1 MKPHKVV
8 RLLQEQYNKY
18 GGSNYCIN
26 EPVSIL
32 SHSTQSAIWV
42 INNIP
47 NPKPAL
53 VVASLLHD
61 YGHITHGIP
70 ISPDTGVDDRHEI
83 IGADALTRLGFG
95 PEVTEP
101 IRLHVQAKR
110 YLCTVNPHYTLSE
123 GSKLSLELQGGL
135 MTKREISEFRKNIYW
150 EHSVTLRYAD
160 DYGKDETDI
169 ESGACILN
177 FEDYIMNI
185 LQK

>member
-1 MKPHKVV
+1 MKTLKIV
-8 RLLQEQYNKY
+8 RLLHNQYNKY
-18 GGSNYCIN
+18 GGIDYCIK
-26 EPVSIL
+26 EPLSIL

-47 NPKPAL
+47 NPKPAV

-61 YGHITHGIP
+61 YGHISHGPP
-70 ISPDTGVDDRHEI
+70 ISPDTGVDDKHEI
-83 IGADALTRLGFG
+83 IGADELCKLGFG

-110 YLCTVNPHYTLSE
+110 YLCTVNPNYTLSE
-123 GSKLSLELQGGL
+123 GSKLSLHLQGGL
-135 MTKREISEFRKNIYW
+135 MSKREIETFRKNIYW
-150 EHSVTLRYAD
+150 EDAITIRYAD
-160 DYGKDETDI
+160 DYGKDKTNI

-177 FEDYIMNI
+177 FEDYITHV

>member
-1 MKPHKVV
+1 MKLHKVV
-8 RLLQEQYNKY
+8 RLLHNQYNKF

-26 EPVSIL
+26 EPISIL
-32 SHSTQSAIWV
+32 EHSTQSAIWV

-47 NPKPAL
+47 NPKPHI

-61 YGHITHGIP
+61 YGHIVHGAP
-70 ISPDTGVDDRHEI
+70 ISPDTGVDDKHEI
-83 IGADALTRLGFG
+83 IGADALANLGFG

-110 YLCTVNPHYTLSE
+110 YLCTVNKYYPLSE

-135 MTKREISEFRKNIYW
+135 MSKSELAEFTKNFYW
-150 EHSVTLRYAD
+150 RDAIILRYAD
-160 DYGKDETDI
+160 DCGKSDS

-177 FEDYIMNI
+177 FEDYITNI
-185 LQK
+185 LE

>member
-1 MKPHKVV
+1 MKLHKVV
-8 RLLQEQYNKY
+8 QLLHNQYNKY
-18 GGSNYCIN
+18 GGVNYCIN

-61 YGHITHGIP
+61 YGHITHGAP

-83 IGADALTRLGFG
+83 IGADALSELGFG

-110 YLCTVNPHYTLSE
+110 YLCTVNQHYTLSE

-135 MTKREISEFRKNIYW
+135 MNQLEISAFRKNIYS
-150 EHSVTLRYAD
+150 EEAITLRYSD
-160 DYGKDETDI
+160 DYGKDQNDV

-177 FEDYIMNI
+177 FEDYIMNV

>member
-1 MKPHKVV
+1 MNLHRVV
-8 RLLQEQYNKY
+8 RLLHNQYNKY
-18 GGSNYCIN
+18 GGVNYCIN

-32 SHSTQSAIWV
+32 AHSTQSAIWV
-42 INNIP
+42 INNISSR
-47 NPKPAL
+47 NPAL

-61 YGHITHGIP
+61 YGHIARGIP

-83 IGADALTRLGFG
+83 IGADALTSLGFG

-110 YLCTVNPHYTLSE
+110 YLCTTNPHYTLSE
-123 GSKLSLELQGGL
+123 GSKLSLALQGGL
-135 MTKREISEFRKNIYW
+135 MTDRDLSEFRKNIYS
-150 EHSVTLRYAD
+150 EDAITLRYAD
-160 DYGKDETDI
+160 DFGKDETDI

-177 FEDYIMNI
+177 FEDYIMNV

>member
-1 MKPHKVV
+1 MKLHRVVNLLHK
-8 RLLQEQYNKY
+8 QYNKY
-18 GGSNYCIN
+18 GGVNYCIN

-47 NPKPAL
+47 SRNHGL

-61 YGHITHGIP
+61 YGHIAHGVP

-83 IGADALTRLGFG
+83 IGADALTSLGFG

-101 IRLHVQAKR
+101 IRLHVMAKR
-110 YLCTVNPHYTLSE
+110 YLCTTNPHYTLSE
-123 GSKLSLELQGGL
+123 GSKLSLVLQGGL
-135 MTKREISEFRKNIYW
+135 MSDRELSEFRKNIYW
-150 EHSVTLRYAD
+150 EDAIILRYAD
-160 DYGKDETDI
+160 DYGKDETEI

-177 FEDYIMNI
+177 FEDYIMNV